1 MADCGDHLSA
11 LWEVCCAKGWALLLS
26 AEHGRRGEQKTRLC
40 HLDVIAPVEYEDETR
55 RQALQGGQLV
65 CRAGAGG
72 PHSLEEAALGLLAA
86 LRESGELEEE
96 AA

>member
-1 MADCGDHLSA
+1 MASDCDHLSA

-40 HLDVIAPVEYEDETR
+40 HLDVIAPDFELEAR
-55 RQALQGGQLV
+55 RAQLQGGELV